1 MSEPKSLTVNAFGLA
16 DTNASMLSTRNDLKG
31 RMRKSSFEIEVLED
45 DNRGQM
51 LQRRGRPLQ
60 GRTFRVW
67 NKLAS
72 TVNWETIIVIGAN
85 YGEMIFFSDIRRDQR
100 IISIEPNLNLKPCL
114 RNNLKSFSNVTFLE
128 CAIADR
134 SGEFYL
140 KVDVNHSGKSS
151 LSESQTNQIVRAMTI
166 TKLLDLASG
175 PNILVKVDIEGG
187 EIQILPSICASS
199 KANIVFFIETQS
211 FGRTEYMLLLQ
222 YFTVFCIDSNLKPI
236 WEITDRNCKNFLQ
249 SSLKGRNCI
258 LVPIHFA
265 HQINIEKLRPFR
277 WFVME
282 VFAGVRYILLE
293 RFKVIKLKLFTP
305 DARPEMFSA

>member
-1 MSEPKSLTVNAFGLA
+1 
-16 DTNASMLSTRNDLKG
+16 
-31 RMRKSSFEIEVLED
+31 
-45 DNRGQM
+45 
-51 LQRRGRPLQ
+51 
-60 GRTFRVW
+60 
-67 NKLAS
+67 
-72 TVNWETIIVIGAN
+72 
-85 YGEMIFFSDIRRDQR
+85 
-100 IISIEPNLNLKPCL
+100 
-114 RNNLKSFSNVTFLE
+114 VTFLE

-199 KANIVFFIETQS
+199 KANKVFFIETQS

-236 WEITDRNCKNFLQ
+236 WKLLIEIARTFCNLRSRDEIAFSFQSILRIRLTLKN
-249 SSLKGRNCI
+249 
-258 LVPIHFA
+258 
-265 HQINIEKLRPFR
+265 
-277 WFVME
+277 
-282 VFAGVRYILLE
+282 
-293 RFKVIKLKLFTP
+293 
-305 DARPEMFSA
+305 